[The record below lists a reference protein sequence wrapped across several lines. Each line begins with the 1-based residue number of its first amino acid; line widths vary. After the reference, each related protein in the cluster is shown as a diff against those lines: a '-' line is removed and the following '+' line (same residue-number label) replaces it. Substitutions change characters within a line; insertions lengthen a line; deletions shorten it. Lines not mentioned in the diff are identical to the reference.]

1 MQPNLDLF
9 TITDALKSADIT
21 LNHITEIVTLDT
33 CPSTNTA
40 LLNLEKDQ
48 SPSGTFLITAQQ
60 SAGRGRLERSWLMG
74 EGDIACSLLLRPP
87 LLPTPITLLSLMPA
101 VAVAQ
106 ALSQLGQQVFLKWPN
121 DIVYKNPDSTAQHA
135 YFGDC
140 LKIGGI
146 LIENVIRDGQLMA
159 SIIGIGLNISPLPE
173 HKKLVPHRGHLGEL
187 DPGLLRINLLVQ
199 LLKALDDHI
208 KAFQAADYPVSLV
221 AAYRERCV
229 SLGRELVIENKGQK
243 IVSIGRDIGPD
254 GSLYLEKE
262 GVGHT
267 IYGGEVNFCT

>member
-1 MQPNLDLF
+1 MQPNLNSS
-9 TITDALKSADIT
+9 TITDALESANISLST
-21 LNHITEIVTLDT
+21 ITEIVTLNT

-40 LLNLEKDQ
+40 LLNMEKNQ
-48 SPSGTFLITAQQ
+48 SPSGTFLITNQQ

-87 LLPTPITLLSLMPA
+87 MLPTPITLLSLVPA

-121 DIVYKNPDSTAQHA
+121 DIVYKNPDSTTQHA
-135 YFGDC
+135 YFGDY

-146 LIENVIRDGQLMA
+146 LIENVMRDGQLMA

-187 DPGLLRINLLVQ
+187 DPGLLRTNLLVQ
-199 LLKALDDHI
+199 LLKALDAHI
-208 KAFQAADYPVSLV
+208 KAFQRPDYSVSLV
-221 AAYRERCV
+221 ASYRERCV

-243 IVSIGRDIGPD
+243 IVTIGRDIHPD
-254 GSLYLEKE
+254 GSLYVEKD
-262 GVGHT
+262 GVSHT